1 MGECDKTIPTA
12 SAVPI
17 AQPVPCVPV
26 AVPAALRH
34 YYPPAHLLYGM
45 VPLPV
50 LSPTP
55 TFTGA
60 ATLAVHP
67 FVGPIFAAPPCA
79 APAITANVVGAAALF
94 LALPS
99 PATAYVEAV
108 QGTPA
113 PGNSD
118 SEAAENLLRISEGH
132 LCICLRPS

>member
-1 MGECDKTIPTA
+1 MGECDETTPPTP
-12 SAVPI
+12 AVPI
-17 AQPVPCVPV
+17 AQPVPCVPLGI
-26 AVPAALRH
+26 AIHPYFYFH
-34 YYPPAHLLYGM
+34 GM
-45 VPLPV
+45 MPLPV

-94 LALPS
+94 PALPS

>member
-1 MGECDKTIPTA
+1 M
-12 SAVPI
+12 
-17 AQPVPCVPV
+17 
-26 AVPAALRH
+26 
-34 YYPPAHLLYGM
+34 M
-45 VPLPV
+45 PLPV

-79 APAITANVVGAAALF
+79 APAIAANVVGAAAALF
-94 LALPS
+94 PALPS

-113 PGNSD
+113 PGNSG
-118 SEAAENLLRISEGH
+118 SEAAENLLRISG
-132 LCICLRPS
+132 PSCAYA

>member
-1 MGECDKTIPTA
+1 MGECDKTIPAA

-45 VPLPV
+45 MPLPV

-60 ATLAVHP
+60 ANLAGEVGLAPGTPREGWPRRSWLRLLESLRVHS
-67 FVGPIFAAPPCA
+67 
-79 APAITANVVGAAALF
+79 
-94 LALPS
+94 PS
-99 PATAYVEAV
+99 PNTLSAWHACV
-108 QGTPA
+108 QFQ
-113 PGNSD
+113 
-118 SEAAENLLRISEGH
+118 
-132 LCICLRPS
+132 

>member
-1 MGECDKTIPTA
+1 MGECDKTIPAA

-17 AQPVPCVPV
+17 AQPVPCVPLGI
-26 AVPAALRH
+26 AIRPYFYFH
-34 YYPPAHLLYGM
+34 GM
-45 VPLPV
+45 MPLPV

-79 APAITANVVGAAALF
+79 APAIAANVVGAAAALF
-94 LALPS
+94 PALPS

-113 PGNSD
+113 PGNSG
-118 SEAAENLLRISEGH
+118 SEAAENLLRISG
-132 LCICLRPS
+132 PSCAYA

>member
-1 MGECDKTIPTA
+1 MGECDKTIPAA

-26 AVPAALRH
+26 VVLAALRH
-34 YYPPAHLLYGM
+34 CSPPAHLLYGM
-45 VPLPV
+45 MPLPV

-67 FVGPIFAAPPCA
+67 SSPPL
-79 APAITANVVGAAALF
+79 PVPR
-94 LALPS
+94 LPS
-99 PATAYVEAV
+99 PPMLLGLPLSFLPSRPAYVEAV

-113 PGNSD
+113 PGNSG
-118 SEAAENLLRISEGH
+118 SEAAENLLRISG
-132 LCICLRPS
+132 PSCAYA

>member
-26 AVPAALRH
+26 AVPATLRH
-34 YYPPAHLLYGM
+34 CCPPAHLLYGL
-45 VPLPV
+45 VPLPA

-67 FVGPIFAAPPCA
+67 FAGPIFAAPPCA

-94 LALPS
+94 PALPS
-99 PATAYVEAV
+99 PAAAPVEAV
-108 QGTPA
+108 QVIP

-118 SEAAENLLRISEGH
+118 SEAAEHLLRMAG
-132 LCICLRPS
+132 PPGA

>member
-26 AVPAALRH
+26 AVPATLRH
-34 YYPPAHLLYGM
+34 CCPPAHLLYGM
-45 VPLPV
+45 MPLPV

-79 APAITANVVGAAALF
+79 APAIAANVVGAAAALF
-94 LALPS
+94 PALPS

-113 PGNSD
+113 PGNSG
-118 SEAAENLLRISEGH
+118 SEAAENLLRISG
-132 LCICLRPS
+132 PSCAYA